1 MHRVSSPHRVPPG
14 SAAAVVDWAAA
25 VRSARRFTPSGPAVD
40 SVQAAGAVDDLRT
53 FSRRAELIVRD
64 TTGLGTGLPVADADV
79 VDRPG
84 WIAATAEGM
93 ARLTAPLT
101 DRLAP
106 KVTPIGRTAAGTQI
120 GMVLGFLAGR
130 VLGQFDPLLDPRG
143 EQTRTEAKGS
153 EDRSLGARDERG
165 GEARSDP
172 RAEQTRT
179 EAKGSE
185 DRSLGARDER
195 GGEARSDPRAEQTST
210 GRLLL
215 VAPNIV
221 KVERELRVDPA
232 DFRMWV
238 CLHESTHRLQF
249 TAVPWLR
256 NHFVGQV
263 GEFGAAAD
271 IDAREIIGRMVRA
284 IRGRHPDSG
293 LSWIESVQT
302 PAQRAVFDR
311 LMALMS
317 LLEGHADHVMDAVG
331 PRVVPSVTTIRSA
344 FTDRRRKGRGPID
357 RLLRSLLGMDMKMS
371 QYIKGEAF
379 VSQVVSEA
387 GMEGFNTVWS
397 SPRTLPSRD
406 EINNPEAWMARVL
419 R

>member
-1 MHRVSSPHRVPPG
+1 MHRVSSPHAVPPG
-14 SAAAVVDWAAA
+14 SADAVVDWAAA
-25 VRSARRFTPSGPAVD
+25 VRSARRFTASGPAVD
-40 SVQAAGAVDDLRT
+40 PVQAAGAVDDLRA

-106 KVTPIGRTAAGTQI
+106 KVTPIGRAAAGTQI

-130 VLGQFDPLLDPRG
+130 VLGQFDPLLDPRA
-143 EQTRTEAKGS
+143 EQTSTDPTVDQTSTEA
-153 EDRSLGARDERG
+153 
-165 GEARSDP
+165 
-172 RAEQTRT
+172 RAEQT
-179 EAKGSE
+179 G
-185 DRSLGARDER
+185 
-195 GGEARSDPRAEQTST
+195 T

-271 IDAREIIGRMVRA
+271 IDSREIIGRMVRA
-284 IRGRHPDSG
+284 VRGRHPDSG

-331 PRVVPSVTTIRSA
+331 PRVVPTVTSIRSA

-387 GMEGFNTVWS
+387 GMGGFNTVWS
-397 SPRTLPSRD
+397 SPQTLPSRD

>member
-1 MHRVSSPHRVPPG
+1 MHRVTSPHPAPPG
-14 SAAAVVDWAAA
+14 SADAVVDWAAA

-40 SVQAAGAVDDLRT
+40 PVQAAGAVDDLRA

-106 KVTPIGRTAAGTQI
+106 KVTPIGRAAAGTQI

-130 VLGQFDPLLDPRG
+130 VLGQFDPLLDPTVD
-143 EQTRTEAKGS
+143 QTSTEA
-153 EDRSLGARDERG
+153 
-165 GEARSDP
+165 
-172 RAEQTRT
+172 RAEQT
-179 EAKGSE
+179 G
-185 DRSLGARDER
+185 
-195 GGEARSDPRAEQTST
+195 T

-271 IDAREIIGRMVRA
+271 IDSREIIGRMVRA
-284 IRGRHPDSG
+284 VRGRHPDSG

-331 PRVVPSVTTIRSA
+331 PRVVPTVTSIRSA

-387 GMEGFNTVWS
+387 GMGGFNTVWS
-397 SPRTLPSRD
+397 SPQTLPSRD